1 MTNQNLK
8 LDNEKISAA
17 IEALLFIYGEPLE
30 IKRMAAL
37 LKVEKNVVEEALK
50 EIENGCLIEGR
61 GLKLIFSGESA
72 QIVAKPDFSPLL
84 EGFVKEDFKEE
95 LSSASLETLSL
106 IAYFCPVSRPQIDY
120 FRGVNSSFI
129 LRNLM
134 IRGLVERFD
143 DQHRKNVYLYR
154 PSFDLLKY
162 LGVSRVEE
170 LPEYEKFR
178 EMKNEI
184 R

>member
-1 MTNQNLK
+1 M
-8 LDNEKISAA
+8 EKSGDIAKIA
-17 IEALLFIYGEPLE
+17 GALEALLFIYGEPLE
-30 IKRMAAL
+30 IKKLAAVLKTEKEVAEKTLEEMAAGYS
-37 LKVEKNVVEEALK
+37 A
-50 EIENGCLIEGR
+50 ENS
-61 GLKLIFSGESA
+61 GLRLIFSGESVQLA
-72 QIVAKPDFSPLL
+72 TKPKFSSLL
-84 EGFVKEDFKEE
+84 ESFVKEDFKED
-95 LSSASLETLSL
+95 LSPASLETLSL

-134 IRGLVERFD
+134 IRGLIERYE
-143 DQHRKNVYLYR
+143 DQQRKSVYLYR